1 LQGLY
6 CLAAP
11 KFDFTLDEPGEP
23 SDEHLPSL
31 AETPSW
37 AWPSDDDGLDAPIDS
52 PVMAGVETAAPAPT
66 DAFAER
72 PADDRALDV
81 RDQSPASIDVLAD
94 ALQAAAAEVG
104 ASTGEAVDRLRSEVA
119 GLARR
124 FESLQTQVG
133 DVQATV
139 DNLPVT
145 EAPAPVPAAPERVQA
160 PAPPAPK
167 PVPTVSQA
175 DLQAVRAAVR
185 EDVRVGMEQLDDL
198 LRRGLAT
205 LRTEMQRA
213 STAPGGERLVDVV
226 GLVASKLST
235 SLDGVVA
242 SLAQSREL
250 TSRSESLVHRLA
262 DDFVKAKAELTEA
275 VEELRRLPS
284 SAPAPAPIIAE
295 EVAGT
300 VARALRSELTV
311 ALAELKSEL
320 RIELRTVL
328 RQLGDEQSELSQ
340 QVAASQAQLRRLQE
354 DVAELAEIRA
364 DQQRQDEQRL
374 QAELAEVAAEVAVIR
389 RRLPANLRQVTS
401 LDDAQVAAMIEAIVT
416 ALEPMITASREAP
429 RRRRPVAARIP
440 EPPVPE
446 PRVSGSD
453 EADEA

>member
-1 LQGLY
+1 
-6 CLAAP
+6 
-11 KFDFTLDEPGEP
+11 
-23 SDEHLPSL
+23 
-31 AETPSW
+31 
-37 AWPSDDDGLDAPIDS
+37 
-52 PVMAGVETAAPAPT
+52 
-66 DAFAER
+66 
-72 PADDRALDV
+72 
-81 RDQSPASIDVLAD
+81 
-94 ALQAAAAEVG
+94 
-104 ASTGEAVDRLRSEVA
+104 
-119 GLARR
+119 
-124 FESLQTQVG
+124 
-133 DVQATV
+133 
-139 DNLPVT
+139 
-145 EAPAPVPAAPERVQA
+145 VPA
-160 PAPPAPK
+160 
-167 PVPTVSQA
+167 VSHA

-185 EDVRVGMEQLDDL
+185 EDLRVGMEQLDDL

-205 LRTEMQRA
+205 LRTELQRA

-250 TSRSESLVHRLA
+250 TSRSEGLVHRLA

-300 VARALRSELTV
+300 VARSLRSELTV

-354 DVAELAEIRA
+354 DLAELAEIRA

-389 RRLPANLRQVTS
+389 RRLPANLRQMAS
-401 LDDAQVAAMIEAIVT
+401 LDDTHVAAMIEAIVT
-416 ALEPMITASREAP
+416 ALEPVIAASREVP
-429 RRRRPVAARIP
+429 RRRRPVTARMP
-440 EPPVPE
+440 EPPVPA
-446 PRVSGSD
+446 PN
-453 EADEA
+453 EAEEL